1 MRKCRWRRVG
11 GYKGGEGGRKRKGRK
26 RITKMGGEEQG
37 AGGRER
43 GRGMIGND

>member
-11 GYKGGEGGRKRKGRK
+11 GYKGEREEGRK
-26 RITKMGGEEQG
+26 RITKMGVEEQG